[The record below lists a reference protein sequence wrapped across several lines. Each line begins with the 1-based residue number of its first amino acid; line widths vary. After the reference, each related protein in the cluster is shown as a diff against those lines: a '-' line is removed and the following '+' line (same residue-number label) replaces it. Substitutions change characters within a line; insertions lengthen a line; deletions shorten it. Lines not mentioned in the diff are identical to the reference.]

1 MKKAHFFGH
10 LAAILLPLLLLAGG
24 PALAAEPVLDLY
36 LARHGQTDWNLEKR
50 LQGGTDNH
58 LNETG
63 RAQARQLGDKLAGIR
78 FAAVYHSSLARAG
91 ETAALARP
99 GQAGQAGKP
108 LAALAERSFGKFEGM
123 YEDGRD
129 AELSAEFKARSGNL
143 EDSLDGGE
151 SIASQARRVAQ
162 AITEIRARHRHG
174 SVLIVSHGGVTPLIL
189 AELLQLPVGEA
200 VSRIKQ
206 GNDEIYLIRLRG
218 KTAPQVWK
226 LIAKENL
233 EQL

>member
-1 MKKAHFFGH
+1 MKKAHFFGR
-10 LAAILLPLLLLAGG
+10 LAASLLPLLLAGG

-99 GQAGQAGKP
+99 GQAGKP

-151 SIASQARRVAQ
+151 SIASQARRVAT
-162 AITEIRARHRHG
+162 AIAGIRAKHRHG

-206 GNDEIYLIRLRG
+206 GNDEIYLVRLRG
-218 KTAPQVWK
+218 KTPPQVWK
-226 LIAKENL
+226 LITKENL

>member
-1 MKKAHFFGH
+1 MKKTHFTGR
-10 LAAILLPLLLLAGG
+10 LAAILLPLLLLLASGLAQAG
-24 PALAAEPVLDLY
+24 EPVLDLY

-78 FAAVYHSSLARAG
+78 FAAIYHSSLARAG

-99 GQAGQAGKP
+99 GQAGKP

-189 AELLQLPVGEA
+189 AELLQIPVGEA

-206 GNDEIYLIRLRG
+206 GNDEIYLVRLRG
-218 KTAPQVWK
+218 KAAAQVWK
-226 LIAKENL
+226 LIGKETL

>member
-1 MKKAHFFGH
+1 MKNIHFTGR
-10 LAAILLPLLLLAGG
+10 LAAVLLPLLLLLASGLAQAG
-24 PALAAEPVLDLY
+24 EPVLDLY

-50 LQGGTDNH
+50 LQGSTDNH

-78 FAAVYHSSLARAG
+78 FAAIYHSSLARAG

-99 GQAGQAGKP
+99 GQAGKP

-151 SIASQARRVAQ
+151 SVASQARRVAQ
-162 AITEIRARHRHG
+162 AIAEIRARHRHG

-189 AELLQLPVGEA
+189 AELLQIPVGEA

-206 GNDEIYLIRLRG
+206 GNDEIYLVRLRG
-218 KTAPQVWK
+218 KAAAQVWK
-226 LIAKENL
+226 LIGKETL

>member
-1 MKKAHFFGH
+1 MKKANLTGR
-10 LAAILLPLLLLAGG
+10 LAAILFPLLLLLASGLSLAG
-24 PALAAEPVLDLY
+24 EPVLDLY

-50 LQGGTDNH
+50 LQGSTDNP

-78 FAAVYHSSLARAG
+78 FAAIYHSSLARAG

-99 GQAGQAGKP
+99 GQAGKP

-151 SIASQARRVAQ
+151 SVVSQARRVALAVDQ
-162 AITEIRARHRHG
+162 IRASQPQG

-189 AELLQLPVGEA
+189 AHLLQLPVSEA
-200 VSRIKQ
+200 LARIKQ
-206 GNDEIYLIRLRG
+206 GNDEVYLLRLRG
-218 KTAPQVWK
+218 KTVPQIWK
-226 LIAKENL
+226 LISKDSL

>member
-1 MKKAHFFGH
+1 MKKTHFTGR
-10 LAAILLPLLLLAGG
+10 LAAVLLPLLLLLASGLAQAG
-24 PALAAEPVLDLY
+24 EPVLDLY

-63 RAQARQLGDKLAGIR
+63 RAQAGQLGDKLAGIR
-78 FAAVYHSSLARAG
+78 FAAIYHSSLARAG

-99 GQAGQAGKP
+99 GQAGKP

-151 SIASQARRVAQ
+151 SVASQARRVAQ

-206 GNDEIYLIRLRG
+206 GNDEIYLVRLRG
-218 KTAPQVWK
+218 KAAAQVWK
-226 LIAKENL
+226 LIGKETL

>member
-1 MKKAHFFGH
+1 MKKPHFTGR
-10 LAAILLPLLLLAGG
+10 LAAILLPLLLLLASGLAQAG
-24 PALAAEPVLDLY
+24 EPVLDLY

-50 LQGGTDNH
+50 LQGSTDNP

-78 FAAVYHSSLARAG
+78 FAAIYHSSLARAG

-99 GQAGQAGKP
+99 GQAGKP

-151 SIASQARRVAQ
+151 SVVSQARRVALAVDQ
-162 AITEIRARHRHG
+162 IRASQPQG

-189 AELLQLPVGEA
+189 AHLLQLPVSEA
-200 VSRIKQ
+200 LARIKQ
-206 GNDEIYLIRLRG
+206 GNDEVYLLRLRG
-218 KTAPQVWK
+218 KTVPQIWK
-226 LIAKENL
+226 LISKDSL

>member
-1 MKKAHFFGH
+1 MKKTHFTGR
-10 LAAILLPLLLLAGG
+10 LAAILLPLLLLLASGLAQAG
-24 PALAAEPVLDLY
+24 EPVLDLY

-50 LQGGTDNH
+50 LQGSTDNH

-78 FAAVYHSSLARAG
+78 FAAIYHSSLARAG

-99 GQAGQAGKP
+99 GQAGKP

-151 SIASQARRVAQ
+151 SVASQARRVAQ

-189 AELLQLPVGEA
+189 AELLQIPVGEA

-206 GNDEIYLIRLRG
+206 GNDEIYLVRLRG
-218 KTAPQVWK
+218 KAAAKVWK
-226 LIAKENL
+226 LIGKETL

>member
-1 MKKAHFFGH
+1 MKKTHFTGR
-10 LAAILLPLLLLAGG
+10 LAAILLPLLLLLASGL
-24 PALAAEPVLDLY
+24 ALAGEPVLDLY

-63 RAQARQLGDKLAGIR
+63 RAQARQLGEKLAGIR
-78 FAAVYHSSLARAG
+78 FAAIYHSSLARAG

-99 GQAGQAGKP
+99 GQAGKP

-151 SIASQARRVAQ
+151 SVASQARRVAQ

-189 AELLQLPVGEA
+189 AELLQLPVSEA

-206 GNDEIYLIRLRG
+206 GNDEIYLVRLRG
-218 KTAPQVWK
+218 KAAAQVWK
-226 LIAKENL
+226 LIGKETL

>member
-1 MKKAHFFGH
+1 MKKTHFTGR
-10 LAAILLPLLLLAGG
+10 LAAILLPLLLLLASGLAQAG
-24 PALAAEPVLDLY
+24 EPVLDLY

-78 FAAVYHSSLARAG
+78 FAAIYHSSLARAG

-99 GQAGQAGKP
+99 GQAGKP

-151 SIASQARRVAQ
+151 SVASQARRVAQ

-189 AELLQLPVGEA
+189 AELLQIPVGEA

-206 GNDEIYLIRLRG
+206 GNDEIYLVRLRG
-218 KTAPQVWK
+218 KAAAQVWK
-226 LIAKENL
+226 LIGKETL

>member
-1 MKKAHFFGH
+1 MKKTHFTGR
-10 LAAILLPLLLLAGG
+10 LAAILLPLLLLLASGLAQAG
-24 PALAAEPVLDLY
+24 EPVLDLY

-50 LQGGTDNH
+50 LQGSTDNH

-78 FAAVYHSSLARAG
+78 FAAIYHSSLARAG

-99 GQAGQAGKP
+99 GQAGKP

-218 KTAPQVWK
+218 KAAAQVWK
-226 LIAKENL
+226 LIGKETL

>member
-1 MKKAHFFGH
+1 MKKTHFTGR
-10 LAAILLPLLLLAGG
+10 LAAILLPLLLLLASGLAQAG
-24 PALAAEPVLDLY
+24 EPVLDLY

-78 FAAVYHSSLARAG
+78 FAAIYHSSLARAG

-99 GQAGQAGKP
+99 GQAGKP

-129 AELSAEFKARSGNL
+129 AELSAEFKARSSNL

-162 AITEIRARHRHG
+162 AITEIRAKHRHG

-189 AELLQLPVGEA
+189 AELLQIPVGEA

-206 GNDEIYLIRLRG
+206 GNDEIYLVRLRG
-218 KTAPQVWK
+218 KAAAQVWK
-226 LIAKENL
+226 LIGKETL

>member
-1 MKKAHFFGH
+1 MKKTHFTGR
-10 LAAILLPLLLLAGG
+10 LAAILLPLLLLLASGLAQAG
-24 PALAAEPVLDLY
+24 EPVLDLY

-50 LQGGTDNH
+50 LQGSTDNH

-78 FAAVYHSSLARAG
+78 FAAIYHSSLARAG

-99 GQAGQAGKP
+99 GQAGKP

-162 AITEIRARHRHG
+162 AINEIRAKHRHG

-189 AELLQLPVGEA
+189 AELLQIPVGEA

-206 GNDEIYLIRLRG
+206 GNDEIYLVRLRG
-218 KTAPQVWK
+218 KAAAQVWK
-226 LIAKENL
+226 LIAKETL

>member
-1 MKKAHFFGH
+1 MKKTHFTGR
-10 LAAILLPLLLLAGG
+10 LAAILLPLLLLLASGLAQAG
-24 PALAAEPVLDLY
+24 EPVLDLY

-50 LQGGTDNH
+50 LQGSTDNH

-78 FAAVYHSSLARAG
+78 FAAIYHSSLARAG

-99 GQAGQAGKP
+99 GQAGKP

-151 SIASQARRVAQ
+151 SIASQARRIAQ

-189 AELLQLPVGEA
+189 AELLQIPVGEA

-206 GNDEIYLIRLRG
+206 GNDEIYLVRLRG
-218 KTAPQVWK
+218 KAAAQVWK
-226 LIAKENL
+226 LIGKETL

>member
-1 MKKAHFFGH
+1 MKKTHFTGR
-10 LAAILLPLLLLAGG
+10 LAAILLPLLLLLASGLAQAG
-24 PALAAEPVLDLY
+24 EPVLDLY

-50 LQGGTDNH
+50 LQGSTDNH

-63 RAQARQLGDKLAGIR
+63 RTQARQLGDKLAGIR
-78 FAAVYHSSLARAG
+78 FAAIYHSGLARAG

-99 GQAGQAGKP
+99 GQAGKP

-151 SIASQARRVAQ
+151 SVASQAHRVAQ
-162 AITEIRARHRHG
+162 AIAEIRAKHRHG

-189 AELLQLPVGEA
+189 AELLQIPVGEA

-206 GNDEIYLIRLRG
+206 GNDEIYLVRLRG
-218 KTAPQVWK
+218 KAAAQVWK
-226 LIAKENL
+226 LIGKETL